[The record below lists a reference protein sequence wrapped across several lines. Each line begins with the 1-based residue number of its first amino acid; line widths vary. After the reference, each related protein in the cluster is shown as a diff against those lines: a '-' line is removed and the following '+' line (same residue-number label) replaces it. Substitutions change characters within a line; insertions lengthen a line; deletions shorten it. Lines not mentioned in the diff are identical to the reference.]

1 MSVGEVCNRDVVV
14 VKKGESALDAALL
27 MRRFHVGDLVVVE
40 EQGGQRI
47 PVGILTDRDIV
58 IEAVA
63 ENVNS
68 KELTVGDIMSSDL
81 VTVNEDEDV
90 IDTVKMMRANGIRR
104 VPVVDSAGVLVG
116 IVTVDDLI
124 ELLAEVMNDLTTLIS
139 REQTREKETRR

>member
-14 VKKGESALDAALL
+14 VKKSESALDAALL
-27 MRRFHVGDLVVVE
+27 MRRFHVGDLVVIE
-40 EQGGQRI
+40 EEGGQRI
-47 PVGILTDRDIV
+47 PVGIVTDRDIV

-63 ENVNS
+63 EDVNCR
-68 KELTVGDIMSSDL
+68 ELTVGDIMSTDL

-104 VPVVDSAGVLVG
+104 VPVVDGSGVLVG

-124 ELLAEVMNDLTTLIS
+124 ELLAEVLDDLTKLIR
-139 REQTREKETRR
+139 REQKREQETRR

>member
-14 VKKGESALDAALL
+14 IKKGESALDAALL

-40 EQGGQRI
+40 EEGGQRI

-63 ENVNS
+63 EDVNS
-68 KELTVGDIMSSDL
+68 RELTVGDIMSSDL
-81 VTVNEDEDV
+81 VTVNEDEDIV
-90 IDTVKMMRANGIRR
+90 DTVKMMRTNGIRR
-104 VPVVDSAGVLVG
+104 VPVVDRAGVLVG

-124 ELLAEVMNDLTTLIS
+124 ELLAEVLDDLTKLIR

>member
-40 EQGGQRI
+40 EEGGQRI

-68 KELTVGDIMSSDL
+68 RELTVGDIMSSDL

-90 IDTVKMMRANGIRR
+90 VDTVKMMRANGIRR
-104 VPVVDSAGVLVG
+104 VPVVDRAGVLVG

>member
-14 VKKGESALDAALL
+14 VKMGESALDAALL

-40 EQGGQRI
+40 EEGGQRI

-58 IEAVA
+58 IEVVA
-63 ENVNS
+63 EDVNS
-68 KELTVGDIMSSDL
+68 KDLTVGDIMSSDL

-104 VPVVDSAGVLVG
+104 VPVVDRDGVLVG

-124 ELLAEVMNDLTTLIS
+124 ELLAEVLDDLTTLIS
-139 REQTREKETRR
+139 REQTHEKETRQ

>member
-1 MSVGEVCNRDVVV
+1 MSIGEVCNRDVVV

-40 EQGGQRI
+40 EEGGQRI

-68 KELTVGDIMSSDL
+68 RELTVGDIMSSDL

-90 IDTVKMMRANGIRR
+90 VDTVKMMRANGIRR
-104 VPVVDSAGVLVG
+104 VPVVDRAGVLVG